1 MKNVNLVTLNV
12 KLVMFMINVV
22 YVQLTDKLILNLTVH
37 AQLVLMKIN
46 KLSNVYL
53 VISDVI
59 LVITLDIVTV
69 LILDYK
75 TKIVNVQKNGS
86 KLINTKNVIH
96 VTKNV
101 ELVLVI
107 VFHVLTI
114 V

>member
-12 KLVMFMINVV
+12 KLVAFMMNVV

-75 TKIVNVQKNGS
+75 IKIVNVQKNGS

-107 VFHVLTI
+107 EFHVLTI